1 MFAGAS
7 RVSRRTDA
15 PQFLQLLG
23 ATDQF
28 AYDELRTHLSSPACR
43 NRRHQRLES
52 FNEMLDA
59 IKSFAIQGSD
69 DDWKRCLVC
78 GVIWL
83 PGSIAINTRQLRLLI
98 DKCKSSIN
106 GSLHRMGY
114 SSVTSRGDTNRQLRE
129 WLPSLRGNFGE
140 LRQWTVR
147 QLSAC
152 APQPAPM
159 GDFAMSPEPTCE
171 MEVMWPR
178 TETASF
184 DDELTLP
191 LRDWIE
197 ENERMGNALEIDGM
211 DTLTFCEPMET
222 AISF

>member
-1 MFAGAS
+1 MIVG
-7 RVSRRTDA
+7 RIPVSRRTD
-15 PQFLQLLG
+15 PPKFLHFLSE
-23 ATDQF
+23 ADRA
-28 AYDELRTHLSSPACR
+28 AYDELRAHLSSAACR

-59 IKSFAIQGSD
+59 VRAFAVRGSD

-114 SSVTSRGDTNRQLRE
+114 SSITSRGDTNAQLRDL
-129 WLPSLRGNFGE
+129 LPALRGNFGE

-147 QLSAC
+147 QTGAGT
-152 APQPAPM
+152 PQPAAPAM
-159 GDFAMSPEPTCE
+159 FEFDDFPKSPVCE
-171 MEVMWPR
+171 IESWPR
-178 TETASF
+178 QENSFF
-184 DDELTLP
+184 DDELALP
-191 LRDWIE
+191 LRDWAE
-197 ENERMGNALEIDGM
+197 QKEHGGVDQGGLDGPFVNESV
-211 DTLTFCEPMET
+211 
-222 AISF
+222 SF